1 MDGVMGPSEA
11 EIVQWGAM
19 ADTALDVFVAAQ
31 GDTPNNFK
39 ALTDVLMSPET
50 HMNGRREFFLAIT
63 LATAIIRLA
72 AIEGASK

>member
-1 MDGVMGPSEA
+1 MDGVMGPTEA

-19 ADTALDVFVAAQ
+19 ADNALETFIQ
-31 GDTPNNFK
+31 TQRQCPNNFRS
-39 ALTDVLMSPET
+39 LTEILMRPE
-50 HMNGRREFFLAIT
+50 MDGRRDFFLAIT